1 MFPRPYGRGLMWRR
15 RGHEMLVEVV
25 VSRVVVLLTS
35 VTVITHSARRV
46 VQQERDGLKL
56 QDECE
61 NSASHTHTHVYTN
74 IDTLP
79 I

>member
-1 MFPRPYGRGLMWRR
+1 M
-15 RGHEMLVEVV
+15 EVV

-61 NSASHTHTHVYTN
+61 NSASHTHTQSC
-74 IDTLP
+74 IP
-79 I
+79 IFYNYITAMEIIYIMRTDI